1 MRKKLRSLMSYT
13 AGCCIGLL
21 AIALIT
27 RKYDTIMITALL
39 VLLTVIIFSIRLLVE
54 SEKEN
59 DELQKQIK
67 QIREHNRHCN
77 QLCWDLEQWQS
88 QARTVVEDIDEKI
101 AEYLDKQNATEFD
114 EKYSTLARIVIE
126 FNDFDE
132 YYEAFRTYNM
142 LSVRAKNLITINVDQ
157 ILENYQ
163 KALHIWVE
171 VASTKLNH
179 MIPNYKPIAD
189 DYDNWQKVVDYY
201 ESLPEPVQEVL
212 EMNESSL
219 IKSLYDGFT
228 ASKDDLTHEESG
240 L

>member
-1 MRKKLRSLMSYT
+1 MRKKLRSLISYT

-21 AIALIT
+21 AVALIA
-27 RKYDTIMITALL
+27 RKYDTILTTSVL

-67 QIREHNRHCN
+67 QQREHNKHCN
-77 QLCWDLEQWQS
+77 QMCWNLEQWQS

-101 AEYLDKQNATEFD
+101 AEHQNKQNAAEFD
-114 EKYSTLARIVIE
+114 EKYSALAKIVIE

-132 YYEAFRTYNM
+132 YYEAFRAYNM
-142 LSVRAKNLITINVDQ
+142 LSARAKSLITINVDR

-163 KALHIWVE
+163 KALRIWVE
-171 VASTKLNH
+171 VASQELNH

-189 DYDNWQKVVDYY
+189 DYDNWQRAIDYY

-219 IKSLYDGFT
+219 VKSLYDGFT